1 MPKLN
6 IVTKADIREQV
17 YDIIAD
23 IAVINRKKIADNK
36 SFLYDLDMDSLDYL
50 SIILECEKVFNISI
64 NDMEIEQTLTVDD
77 LIKLIEQKNPTQW
90 RVTQK
95 QSRLQE
101 FMNKLKKAK
110 KNISNK
116 NNMQH
121 TK

>member
-50 SIILECEKVFNISI
+50 NIILECEKVFNISI

>member
-6 IVTKADIREQV
+6 IATKADIREQV
-17 YDIIAD
+17 YDIITDTA
-23 IAVINRKKIADNK
+23 IINRKDIADNK
-36 SFLYDLDMDSLDYL
+36 RFLYDLDMDSLDYL
-50 SIILECEKVFNISI
+50 NIILECEKVFNISI

>member
-64 NDMEIEQTLTVDD
+64 NDMEIEQTLTVND

>member
-6 IVTKADIREQV
+6 IATKADIREQV
-17 YDIIAD
+17 YDIITDTA
-23 IAVINRKKIADNK
+23 IINRKDIADNK

-50 SIILECEKVFNISI
+50 NIILECEKVFNISI

-95 QSRLQE
+95 QSRIQE

>member
-90 RVTQK
+90 RVMQK

>member
-50 SIILECEKVFNISI
+50 NIILECEKVFNISI
-64 NDMEIEQTLTVDD
+64 NDMEIEQTLTVND

-90 RVTQK
+90 RVMQK

>member
-90 RVTQK
+90 RVMQK

-101 FMNKLKKAK
+101 FMNKIKKAK